1 MNEEYG
7 KEVGEV
13 VERVLEALSEGLGLE
28 KATLKNSLGG
38 DEMEMEMKINFYPP
52 CPRPELALGV
62 EAHTDMSALTVLVP
76 NEITG
81 LQIIKDGNW
90 VAVDYCPGA
99 LYIHIGD
106 QIEVLHPIP

>member
-1 MNEEYG
+1 
-7 KEVGEV
+7 
-13 VERVLEALSEGLGLE
+13 
-28 KATLKNSLGG
+28 
-38 DEMEMEMKINFYPP
+38 
-52 CPRPELALGV
+52 
-62 EAHTDMSALTVLVP
+62 MSALTVLVP

-99 LYIHIGD
+99 LYIDIGD

>member
-13 VERVLEALSEGLGLE
+13 VERVLEALSEGLGPE

-38 DEMEMEMKINFYPP
+38 DEREMEMKINFYPP
-52 CPRPELALGV
+52 CPWPELALGV
-62 EAHTDMSALTVLVP
+62 VAHTDMSALTVLVP

-90 VAVDYCPGA
+90 IADDYCPGA
-99 LYIHIGD
+99 LYIDIGD